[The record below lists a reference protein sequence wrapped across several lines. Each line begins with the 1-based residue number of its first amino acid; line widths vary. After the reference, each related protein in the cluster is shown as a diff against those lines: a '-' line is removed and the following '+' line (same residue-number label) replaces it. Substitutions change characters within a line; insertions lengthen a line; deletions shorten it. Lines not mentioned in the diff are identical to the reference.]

1 MSVHAS
7 TRSAE
12 MSAIT
17 LPRRPAW
24 RERLVMLERGVM
36 LGFRSSGIVAIHFFC
51 ALIGLTTGLV
61 VGLEVIPWCILVLC
75 FSTTLAAELAH
86 QAVKRLCRSTVFGR
100 DDARCA
106 QQLSAAAATLAL
118 CGAIL
123 VAVIVLVSRVAEFW

>member
-12 MSAIT
+12 MNTVNLS
-17 LPRRPAW
+17 RRPAW

-36 LGFRSSGIVAIHFFC
+36 LGFRTSSSVLIHFFC
-51 ALIGLTTGLV
+51 ALIGLTAGLV
-61 VGLEVIPWCILVLC
+61 LGLGAIQWCILIVC

-86 QAVKRLCRSTVFGR
+86 QAIKRLCKSTALGR
-100 DDARCA
+100 EDARSA

-123 VAVIVLVSRVAEFW
+123 VIVLLSRVAEFW

>member
-12 MSAIT
+12 MST
-17 LPRRPAW
+17 VNPTRRPAW

-36 LGFRSSGIVAIHFFC
+36 LGFRTSSSVLIHFFC
-51 ALIGLTTGLV
+51 ALIGLTAGLV
-61 VGLEVIPWCILVLC
+61 IGLGTIQWCILIVC

-86 QAVKRLCRSTVFGR
+86 QAMKRLCRSTALGR
-100 DDARCA
+100 DDARSA
-106 QQLSAAAATLAL
+106 QQLSAASATLAL

-123 VAVIVLVSRVAEFW
+123 VAVIVLVSRAAEFW

>member
-1 MSVHAS
+1 MNVQAS

-12 MSAIT
+12 MST
-17 LPRRPAW
+17 VNPNRRPAW

-36 LGFRSSGIVAIHFFC
+36 LGFRTSSSVLIHFFC
-51 ALIGLTTGLV
+51 ALIGLTAGLV
-61 VGLEVIPWCILVLC
+61 IGLGVIQWCILVLC

-86 QAVKRLCRSTVFGR
+86 QAMKRLCRSTALGR
-100 DDARCA
+100 DDARSA

-123 VAVIVLVSRVAEFW
+123 VAVIVLVSRAAEFW

>member
-12 MSAIT
+12 MST
-17 LPRRPAW
+17 VNLSRRPAW

-36 LGFRSSGIVAIHFFC
+36 LGFRTSSSVLIHFFC
-51 ALIGLTTGLV
+51 ALIGLTAGLV
-61 VGLEVIPWCILVLC
+61 LGLGVIQWCILVVC

-86 QAVKRLCRSTVFGR
+86 QAVKRLCKSTSLGR
-100 DDARCA
+100 DDARSA

-123 VAVIVLVSRVAEFW
+123 VTVTVLVSRVAEFW